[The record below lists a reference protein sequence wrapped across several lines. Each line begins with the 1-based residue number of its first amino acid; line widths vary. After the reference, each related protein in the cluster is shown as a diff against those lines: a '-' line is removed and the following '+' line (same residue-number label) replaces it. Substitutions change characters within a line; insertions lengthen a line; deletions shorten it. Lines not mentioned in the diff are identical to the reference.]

1 MSSSFPDTVRRT
13 AQRAG
18 LGVLWY
24 HLTHPH
30 RTAEA
35 TFRRVTAPLRP
46 LPDFLILGANKCGT
60 TSLHNYLNQH
70 PQVEEGLLKEVHF
83 FDRYHRYARGLNWY
97 RSHFP
102 IRTDPADFCLGESTP
117 EYLFNPAVPE
127 RVAEVMP
134 DARLIA
140 LLRNPIDRAYSHY
153 HHSRRLDR
161 EPLSFE
167 EALEA
172 ESDRIDDELTRL
184 ATDPTYDEQ
193 TYEHY
198 SYLARGRY
206 LEQIQRWL
214 EYFPRRQLLVVK
226 SEDLFERP
234 DAVAQRVF
242 DFLGL
247 PPHSLDVGR
256 AYNTG
261 GYRDEMDARVRARLR
276 DYFRPHNQ
284 ALAASLDEP
293 IDWT

>member
-13 AQRAG
+13 ARRAG

-35 TFRRVTAPLRP
+35 AFRRFTASLRP
-46 LPDFLILGANKCGT
+46 LPDFLIIGANKCGT

-70 PQVEEGLLKEVHF
+70 PQVREGIYKEMHF
-83 FDRYHRYARGLNWY
+83 FDRYHRYANGMDWY

-102 IRTDPADFCLGESTP
+102 IRTDPDAFCLGESTP
-117 EYLFNPAVPE
+117 EYLFNPAVPQ
-127 RVAEVMP
+127 RVADVMP
-134 DARLIA
+134 NVRLIA

-172 ESDRIDDELTRL
+172 EPDRIDDELTAL
-184 ATDPTYDEQ
+184 ATNSTYDEQ

-214 EYFPRRQLLVVK
+214 RHFPRHQLLVVK
-226 SEDLFERP
+226 SEDLFENP
-234 DAVAQRVF
+234 EAVVQGVF
-242 DFLGL
+242 DFLDL
-247 PPHSLDVGR
+247 PPHSPEVHR
-256 AYNTG
+256 AHNTG
-261 GYRDEMDARVRARLR
+261 GYRDEMDPEVRARLR
-276 DYFRPHNQ
+276 DYFRSHNQ
-284 ALAASLDEP
+284 ALAEFLDKP
-293 IDWT
+293 IGWT